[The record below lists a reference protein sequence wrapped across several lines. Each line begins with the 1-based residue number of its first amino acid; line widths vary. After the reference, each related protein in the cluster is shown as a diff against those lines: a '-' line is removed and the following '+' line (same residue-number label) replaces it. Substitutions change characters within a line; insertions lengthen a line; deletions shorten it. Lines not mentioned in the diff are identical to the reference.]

1 MNSSFFLDE
10 PLVVP
15 FTSGEVLV
23 RLAQIIGTLERNS
36 SAQLQSFQNAQTELL
51 QAIKSGDHAAT
62 GSTLRRAQ
70 DELFGLYQSIQND
83 PQQCEKF
90 GFPTADFIADE
101 YSLGAVNV
109 QTVTATFVL
118 TGKQVLT
125 SIAFERAANAR
136 FYWLHEVRHFADNPS
151 ERVEDPI
158 IETSTPFFDRLRL
171 APGPRVLRIKAR
183 NLSTFALSDEFTVD
197 VPFP

>member
-1 MNSSFFLDE
+1 MKSSLFLDE
-10 PLVVP
+10 PLIVP

-23 RLAQIIGTLERNS
+23 RLTQIIGALEHHAS
-36 SAQLQSFQNAQTELL
+36 PQLQSFQNAKTALL
-51 QAIKSGDHAAT
+51 QALESGDHAAT

-70 DELFGLYQSIQND
+70 EELSGLYQSIQND

-90 GFPTADFIADE
+90 GFPTADFLADE
-101 YSLGAVNV
+101 YSLCPVNV

-136 FYWLHEVRHFADNPS
+136 FYWLHEVRHFANNPS

-158 IETSTPFFDRLRL
+158 IESSSPFFDRLRL

-183 NLSTFALSDEFTVD
+183 NLSTFVLSDEFTVD